1 VWSRDSGACLTG
13 LFADDRVTSFD
24 GYSSGSGWINQ
35 YVRRVRAS
43 ITTKPTLVAELDV
56 VAVVKSDSRQSSD

>member
-1 VWSRDSGACLTG
+1 LWPLRLTRSRDSGACLTG

-35 YVRRVRAS
+35 YV
-43 ITTKPTLVAELDV
+43 PVAHTIF
-56 VAVVKSDSRQSSD
+56 S